1 MIGGVA
7 TVKRASKQLSQEAGV
22 AAHAQQGEA
31 PDAAPDDVVDRIC
44 ATLADAIAEGALK
57 PGVKI
62 MEDVLGD
69 HFGVS
74 RTVVRGALG
83 MLQREHLLERKKN
96 RGTFVAEPTIEEA
109 KNLFE
114 ARRVLERLILTL
126 AIERATPEDLA
137 SLEQI
142 TRDERRVHSG
152 EDDAA
157 KSRQSGQFH
166 VVLAQMARNPVLTE
180 TLAKIV
186 ARLSL
191 VMALYGQERHDECGA
206 DDHRSILAAIH
217 KRDVERA
224 CSLMEQ
230 HLRHIETHV
239 RLDEAPVD
247 RNSFLGVIESF
258 ARMR

>member
-1 MIGGVA
+1 MAPSGVE
-7 TVKRASKQLSQEAGV
+7 SPAGV
-22 AAHAQQGEA
+22 A
-31 PDAAPDDVVDRIC
+31 DDVVDRIC

-62 MEDVLGD
+62 MEDVIGD

-96 RGTFVAEPTIEEA
+96 RGTFVAEPTVDEA
-109 KNLFE
+109 RSLFE

-126 AIERATPEDLA
+126 AVERATADDLA
-137 SLEQI
+137 GLEQI
-142 TRDERRVHSG
+142 TRDERRIHG
-152 EDDAA
+152 GADAAA

-166 VVLAQMARNPVLTE
+166 VELARMARNPVLTE

-191 VMALYGQERHDECGA
+191 VTALYGQERRDDCGA
-206 DDHRSILAAIH
+206 DDHRSILAAID
-217 KRDVERA
+217 KRDVGEA
-224 CSLMEQ
+224 CRLMDR
-230 HLRHIETHV
+230 HLLHIESHV
-239 RLDEAPVD
+239 SLDEAPVD

>member
-1 MIGGVA
+1 M
-7 TVKRASKQLSQEAGV
+7 RRNSKQVLAAQDMPAPAGDV
-22 AAHAQQGEA
+22 
-31 PDAAPDDVVDRIC
+31 PDAAADDVVDRIC

-83 MLQREHLLERKKN
+83 ILQREHLLERKRN
-96 RGTFVAEPTIEEA
+96 RGTFVAEPSVDEA
-109 KNLFE
+109 KSLFE

-126 AIERATPEDLA
+126 AIERATPDDLDR
-137 SLEQI
+137 LDQI
-142 TRDERRVHSG
+142 TKDERRIHGGS
-152 EDDAA
+152 DPAA

-166 VVLAQMARNPVLTE
+166 VALAAMARNPVLTE

-191 VMALYGQERHDECGA
+191 VVELYGQERHDDCGA
-206 DDHRSILAAIH
+206 DEHRAILDAIRRRDAEQACALMDH
-217 KRDVERA
+217 
-224 CSLMEQ
+224 
-230 HLRHIETHV
+230 HLLHIESHV
-239 RLDEAPVD
+239 KLNEAPVD
-247 RNSFLGVIESF
+247 RNSFLGVIETF

>member
-1 MIGGVA
+1 MAKTAGEANGVPS
-7 TVKRASKQLSQEAGV
+7 R
-22 AAHAQQGEA
+22 GEA
-31 PDAAPDDVVDRIC
+31 PEGAMDDVVDRIC

-62 MEDVLGD
+62 MEDVIGD

-96 RGTFVAEPTIEEA
+96 RGTFVAEPTVEEA
-109 KNLFE
+109 RNLFE

-126 AIERATPEDLA
+126 AVERATADDVAALD
-137 SLEQI
+137 QI
-142 TRDERRVHSG
+142 TRDELRVHSG
-152 EDDAA
+152 EDAAA
-157 KSRQSGQFH
+157 KTRQSGQFH
-166 VVLAQMARNPVLTE
+166 VVLARMARNPVLTE
-180 TLAKIV
+180 TLSGIV

-191 VMALYGQERHDECGA
+191 VTALYGQKGHDDCGA
-206 DDHRSILAAIH
+206 DEHRSILGAIT
-217 KRDVERA
+217 RGDVDEA
-224 CSLMEQ
+224 CALMDR
-230 HLRHIETHV
+230 HLRHIESHV
-239 RLDEAPVD
+239 RLDEVPVD

>member
-1 MIGGVA
+1 M
-7 TVKRASKQLSQEAGV
+7 KRASKQVSVEPSPLRGEASDGV
-22 AAHAQQGEA
+22 A
-31 PDAAPDDVVDRIC
+31 DDVVDRIC

-62 MEDVLGD
+62 MEDVIGD

-96 RGTFVAEPTIEEA
+96 RGTFVAEPTVEEA
-109 KNLFE
+109 RNLFE

-126 AIERATPEDLA
+126 AVERATAADLA
-137 SLEQI
+137 VLEQI
-142 TRDERRVHSG
+142 TRDEQHVHGG

-166 VVLAQMARNPVLTE
+166 VALARMARNPVLTE

-191 VMALYGQERHDECGA
+191 VTALYGQERHDDCGA
-206 DDHRSILAAIH
+206 DEHRAILEAIQT
-217 KRDVERA
+217 RA
-224 CSLMEQ
+224 IEHACTLMDQ
-230 HLRHIETHV
+230 HLRHIESHV